1 MFVPYNLTRRSRYLP
16 MTRSHR
22 VLLLVLSFLAFGLSG
37 MAPASAE
44 LVILTD
50 GRFLKVKAYEVGA
63 EQARLDLAR
72 GGRLTLP
79 IDRVER
85 IVDDEYVPPP
95 PPAPAGEVL
104 AEQADDPVILLRF
117 HESQD
122 IPEGVYGP
130 LIYETARRHDVNPLV
145 VAALIRQESAGNRR
159 AVSHKGARGLMQ
171 LMPATAQRFGIRKDQ
186 LFQPEHNLEAG
197 VRYLSWLID
206 HFQGDLAKV
215 LAAYNAGEGAV
226 ARYRGIPPY
235 KETQNYVRRIFTNLG
250 LATVNL

>member
-1 MFVPYNLTRRSRYLP
+1 
-16 MTRSHR
+16 MTRSQR
-22 VLLLVLSFLAFGLSG
+22 ILLLVLFLALGLSG
-37 MAPASAE
+37 LAPARAE
-44 LVILTD
+44 LVVLTD
-50 GRFLKVKAYEVGA
+50 GRFLKVKTYEVDA

-79 IDRVER
+79 IER
-85 IVDDEYVPPP
+85 IERILDDEYVPPP
-95 PPAPAGEVL
+95 PPAPVQEVL
-104 AEQADDPVILLRF
+104 AEVGGEAEAIALRF
-117 HESQD
+117 EESQAV
-122 IPEGVYGP
+122 PEGPYGT
-130 LIYETARRHDVNPLV
+130 LIYETARRHRVNPRV

-171 LMPATAQRFGIRKDQ
+171 LMPATALRFGVRKDQ
-186 LFQPEHNLEAG
+186 LFKPEHNLEAG

-206 HFQGDLAKV
+206 QFPGDLAKI

-250 LATVNL
+250 LTVANL